1 MKTKL
6 AAAFL
11 VLAVVAITLGTHLGP
26 SPADCKS
33 IQSTTEYKL
42 DELKYGGRI

>member
-1 MKTKL
+1 MKIKL
-6 AAAFL
+6 TAAFL
-11 VLAVVAITLGTHLGP
+11 VLAVLAFTLGTRIGT

-33 IQSTTEYKL
+33 MQSTTEYKL